1 MSDWIDRL
9 AQELGEEPL
18 SGPEVARLLG
28 VAREV
33 AHRVERKTTPLAAF
47 LVGAA
52 VGRRLGDGDD
62 RRAALDAAVRS
73 LEALLPQAP
82 DPASGAAG

>member
-1 MSDWIDRL
+1 MTDWIDRL

-18 SGPEVARLLG
+18 SDQEVARVLG

-33 AHRVERKTTPLAAF
+33 AHRVERKITPLAA
-47 LVGAA
+47 LLAGTA
-52 VGRRLGDGDD
+52 VGRRLAAGED
-62 RRAALDAAVRS
+62 RPAALETAFGT

-82 DPASGAAG
+82 SASDPA